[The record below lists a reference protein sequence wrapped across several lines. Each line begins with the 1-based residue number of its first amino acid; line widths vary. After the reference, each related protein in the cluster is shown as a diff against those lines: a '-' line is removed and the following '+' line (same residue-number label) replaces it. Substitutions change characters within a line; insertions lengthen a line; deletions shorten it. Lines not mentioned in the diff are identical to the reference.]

1 MRLLSKLKALLIS
14 IMFRSESD
22 ESYNTEMQSNHGARK
37 KFVHGI
43 AMDHD
48 SNQLSV
54 IKNEDDEIQFGEQYD
69 GTVNVSK
76 LEDVCSTDGCSLLKK
91 LKYEYSLLSSSVVPH
106 WRNSYKGLKQS
117 NVVMHVY
124 NIQLGN
130 VAMESTNGSPAVIE
144 LPCTPEFLP
153 FWDKEHF
160 FRKLNKY
167 EIFSNLN
174 KDEKMILKFCIEKL
188 TTDFLRKVISPHG
201 GFKGDEWISFMKKYA
216 TVEITEKLKAQ
227 LNISVYISNVNA
239 SRNDKI
245 KGRSFT
251 ERKIFYKLTNFS
263 YSSGIVESLQL
274 RIIDCRH
281 FQNLNY
287 KNKKLI

>member
-1 MRLLSKLKALLIS
+1 
-14 IMFRSESD
+14 MFGSERD

-76 LEDVCSTDGCSLLKK
+76 LEDVCSTDGCSMLK
-91 LKYEYSLLSSSVVPH
+91 
-106 WRNSYKGLKQS
+106 
-117 NVVMHVY
+117 
-124 NIQLGN
+124 N

-188 TTDFLRKVISPHG
+188 TTDFLRQVISPNG
-201 GFKGDEWISFMKKYA
+201 GFKGDEWISFMKKYVFLFLINVM
-216 TVEITEKLKAQ
+216 TKL
-227 LNISVYISNVNA
+227 
-239 SRNDKI
+239 
-245 KGRSFT
+245 
-251 ERKIFYKLTNFS
+251 
-263 YSSGIVESLQL
+263 
-274 RIIDCRH
+274 
-281 FQNLNY
+281 
-287 KNKKLI
+287 